1 MKTLSVLQIG
11 LIASATQ
18 TSGSDRY
25 YFSLLRE
32 LAPLGVDVRGVVLG
46 DPAAVEEPVPG
57 VASFAPE
64 GSRMVRRW
72 LGLRRTVRPLLRG
85 RNLVVSHW
93 AAHAFPVLDQIRSR
107 PLVVHF
113 HNPWSLEGKAAGI
126 DARRLALRW
135 VQERAVYGSAARFIV
150 LSRANRE
157 VLERTYGVPRE
168 KIRIVPGAADL
179 RRFSATLSRREAR
192 ERLGWALDRPTILV
206 AARLVPAKGVGNLI
220 AAIAQVRRAYP
231 DVRLVVVGD
240 GPLAGEL
247 RDQVRSSGLEDAV
260 QFAGYLT
267 DSLPLAYRAADL
279 CVVPSVAFES
289 FGLVAAEALACGTP
303 VLVTPVLGLPE
314 VVSDLEPAL
323 VLEGSAPE
331 QLAAGIRAALGG
343 TSPLPDDEACARY
356 AQRFA
361 WPTIAQRVRD
371 VYAEVA

>member
-1 MKTLSVLQIG
+1 MNRLAMLQIG
-11 LIASATQ
+11 LIASGTQ

-32 LAPLGVDVRGVVLG
+32 LAPLDVDVRGVVLG
-46 DPAAVEEPVPG
+46 DPAAIEEPVPG

-72 LGLRRTVRPLLRG
+72 LGLRRTVRPLLRD

-93 AAHAFPVLDQIRSR
+93 AAHAFPVLDQIGSR

-113 HNPWSLEGKAAGI
+113 HNPWLLEGEAAGI
-126 DARRLALRW
+126 DRRRLALRW
-135 VQERAVYGSAARFIV
+135 VQERAVYGKAARFIV
-150 LSRANRE
+150 LSQANRE
-157 VLERTYGVPRE
+157 VLERTYAIPRE
-168 KIRIVPGAADL
+168 KIRIIPGAADL
-179 RRFSATLSRREAR
+179 RRFSASLPRREAR
-192 ERLGWALDRPTILV
+192 ERLGWALDRPTIVV

-220 AAIAQVRRAYP
+220 AAIAQVRRAFP
-231 DVRLVVVGD
+231 DVRLVIVGD
-240 GPLAGEL
+240 GPLAGAL
-247 RDQVRSSGLEDAV
+247 REQVRDLDLGDTV
-260 QFAGYLT
+260 HFAGYLT

-289 FGLVAAEALACGTP
+289 FGLVAAESLACGTP

-314 VVSDLEPAL
+314 VVSELEPAL

-331 QLAAGIRAALGG
+331 QLAAGIRDALGG
-343 TSPLPDDEACARY
+343 ALPIPDETACARY

-361 WPTIAQRVRD
+361 WPAIARRIRD